1 MLTFFNKSGEG
12 QLLNCCLLAQ
22 VGFDIKFQR
31 YFIQDGKVVVEILG
45 FNNKLGL
52 KGPEITFPS
61 LIGYTV

>member
-31 YFIQDGKVVVEILG
+31 YFIQDGNVETTIFYSLYID
-45 FNNKLGL
+45 KQGL
-52 KGPEITFPS
+52 LKSKSI
-61 LIGYTV
+61 